1 MFKHTIA
8 KGECAHNAF
17 PFYCIKK
24 KTTGKK
30 RFQTPEKTL

>member
-17 PFYCIKK
+17 PFYCILP